1 MPFVSFLPDDAGMRE
16 IIMSR
21 PDQLGP
27 FSQLVNVLLRGP
39 SSFTEGERELIG
51 AFVSST
57 NDCPFCAGA
66 HAAAASHLDIPESTL
81 EALAADLETALV
93 DERLKPVLR
102 YVEKLTKTPYRM
114 TQADADAVLAAGWD
128 ESALSDAVLI
138 CALFNMANRVVDGHG
153 VDRATPREK
162 LEEQGQI
169 LAELGYRGPAPAE
182 GQARQAKY
190 DAVSGSD

>member
-1 MPFVSFLPDDAGMRE
+1 MPFVSFLPDDAGMRD

-21 PDQLGP
+21 PEQMGP
-27 FSQLVNVLLRGP
+27 FNQLSRVLMRGP
-39 SSFTEGERELIG
+39 SAFTEGERELIG

-57 NDCPFCAGA
+57 NDCPFCVGT
-66 HAAAASHLDIPESTL
+66 HAAAASHFDVPESTL
-81 EALAADLETALV
+81 QALASDLETAPV

-114 TQADADAVLAAGWD
+114 TQADADAVHAAGWD

-153 VDRATPREK
+153 VDRATSREK
-162 LEEQGQI
+162 FEKAGQL
-169 LAELGYRGPAPAE
+169 LAEFGYQPPGQGGGPGTGGKA
-182 GQARQAKY
+182 
-190 DAVSGSD
+190 

>member
-1 MPFVSFLPDDAGMRE
+1 MPFVSFLPDDAGMRD

-21 PDQLGP
+21 PEQMGP
-27 FSQLVNVLLRGP
+27 FSQLAHALMRGP

-57 NDCPFCAGA
+57 NDCPFCAGL
-66 HAAAASHLDIPESTL
+66 HAATASHFNIPESTL
-81 EALAADLETALV
+81 QALASDLETAPV
-93 DERLKPVLR
+93 DERLRPVLR

-128 ESALSDAVLI
+128 ESALSDMVLI

-162 LEEQGQI
+162 LEEAGQR
-169 LAELGYRGPAPAE
+169 LAEFGYPGP
-182 GQARQAKY
+182 GQGGGPGTGDR
-190 DAVSGSD
+190 V

>member
-1 MPFVSFLPDDAGMRE
+1 MPFVSFLSDDAVMRD
-16 IIMSR
+16 IIMGR
-21 PDQLGP
+21 PEQMGP

-57 NDCPFCAGA
+57 NDCPFCVGT
-66 HAAAASHLDIPESTL
+66 HAAAASHFDVPESTL
-81 EALAADLETALV
+81 QALASDFETAPV

-128 ESALSDAVLI
+128 ESALSDAILI

-162 LEEQGQI
+162 LEGQGQV
-169 LAELGYRGPAPAE
+169 LAEFGYRGPALGGGAST
-182 GQARQAKY
+182 GGR
-190 DAVSGSD
+190 G